1 MALIIEPTIP
11 LSDWSADECEAKT
24 YPFELDNFQKRA
36 IRAIHRDRNVFCLA
50 MTGSGKTLL
59 ADYAIAHCLNHG
71 KRVIFTSPIKALSN
85 QKYKEFKDTYGESN
99 VGIMTGDIKFNPDA
113 KCLIMT
119 AEILRNLLYKH
130 ESYTK
135 NLGITSQLSLDDV
148 QTVVMDEIHYI
159 NNDERGKVWEETL
172 IMLPKSI
179 TLVLLS
185 ATIEHPEKLG
195 QWLAQVRERD
205 IHMMSNT
212 VRVIPLT
219 HYLYKPT
226 SFSDLAD
233 PKLKE
238 AALIT
243 LMTNEG
249 KYNSSVYFNWTREY
263 NKMLDKSLPKES
275 DEYKKQENKN
285 YSGNNR
291 LNNLV
296 EYLKFCGL
304 CPAIC
309 FVFSRKNC
317 EIYAKSIQDS
327 LITGKE
333 ATEIEHI
340 FHFYT
345 HAYRTRLEC
354 LPQYYNILD
363 LLKKGIAYHHSG
375 LVPVLKEV
383 IEIIFSKGFVK
394 VLFATETFAVG
405 LNMPTKTVVF
415 LEYKKP
421 DGNGI
426 DKSNR
431 MLYTDEYLQMAG
443 RAGRRGKDTKG
454 YVIYCPMRQPEPEE
468 FVKNMMTGK
477 KEPIRSKMDFGFEF
491 IFKSLH
497 SHIYS
502 WNDIVVNSFWY
513 QDQIRAMDAIKR
525 ENADILKR
533 ISDIVISEQE
543 EEEVLLRH
551 KYELSLK
558 EDIHINIKDRQ
569 KRLDGWK
576 NTHIGKKWDI
586 LYSQWKERNALRQKH
601 DDNLA
606 DIEQF
611 GDMDGFMRGYA
622 MYLAEVG
629 YLQNLPSNMLELT
642 RDNLTEHGVLATEI
656 NEGHAILMVELYYYI
671 REHSSEYTS
680 LQILGYL
687 TLFMRG
693 DRLNRD
699 DYELLTGPV
708 IDYLSNKIINLGNM
722 AEQYGICL
730 THDYWDLNH
739 DWFYILHDWMEQ
751 KPIGEILGYHEIME
765 GNLTRGIL
773 KIVNLLEEWRNMAT
787 YLNDVAMLEKM
798 TGLEEQ
804 LVRDVVIP
812 DSLYIRT

>member
-1 MALIIEPTIP
+1 
-11 LSDWSADECEAKT
+11 
-24 YPFELDNFQKRA
+24 
-36 IRAIHRDRNVFCLA
+36 
-50 MTGSGKTLL
+50 
-59 ADYAIAHCLNHG
+59 
-71 KRVIFTSPIKALSN
+71 
-85 QKYKEFKDTYGESN
+85 
-99 VGIMTGDIKFNPDA
+99 
-113 KCLIMT
+113 
-119 AEILRNLLYKH
+119 
-130 ESYTK
+130 
-135 NLGITSQLSLDDV
+135 
-148 QTVVMDEIHYI
+148 
-159 NNDERGKVWEETL
+159 
-172 IMLPKSI
+172 
-179 TLVLLS
+179 
-185 ATIEHPEKLG
+185 
-195 QWLAQVRERD
+195 
-205 IHMMSNT
+205 
-212 VRVIPLT
+212 
-219 HYLYKPT
+219 
-226 SFSDLAD
+226 
-233 PKLKE
+233 
-238 AALIT
+238 
-243 LMTNEG
+243 
-249 KYNSSVYFNWTREY
+249 
-263 NKMLDKSLPKES
+263 
-275 DEYKKQENKN
+275 
-285 YSGNNR
+285 
-291 LNNLV
+291 
-296 EYLKFCGL
+296 
-304 CPAIC
+304 
-309 FVFSRKNC
+309 
-317 EIYAKSIQDS
+317 
-327 LITGKE
+327 
-333 ATEIEHI
+333 
-340 FHFYT
+340 
-345 HAYRTRLEC
+345 
-354 LPQYYNILD
+354 
-363 LLKKGIAYHHSG
+363 
-375 LVPVLKEV
+375 
-383 IEIIFSKGFVK
+383 
-394 VLFATETFAVG
+394 
-405 LNMPTKTVVF
+405 
-415 LEYKKP
+415 
-421 DGNGI
+421 
-426 DKSNR
+426 
-431 MLYTDEYLQMAG
+431 
-443 RAGRRGKDTKG
+443 
-454 YVIYCPMRQPEPEE
+454 
-468 FVKNMMTGK
+468 
-477 KEPIRSKMDFGFEF
+477 
-491 IFKSLH
+491 
-497 SHIYS
+497 
-502 WNDIVVNSFWY
+502 
-513 QDQIRAMDAIKR
+513 MDAIKR

-586 LYSQWKERNALRQKH
+586 LYSQWKERNALRQKY

-642 RDNLTEHGVLATEI
+642 RDNLTEHGVLATEV